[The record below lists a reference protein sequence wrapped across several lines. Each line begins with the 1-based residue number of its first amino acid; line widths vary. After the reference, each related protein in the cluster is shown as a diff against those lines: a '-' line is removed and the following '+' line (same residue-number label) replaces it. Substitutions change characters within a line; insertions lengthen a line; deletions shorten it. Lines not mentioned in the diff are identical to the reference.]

1 MSLLREIEAH
11 AAKVP
16 DRGDLDALVARL
28 ERKLEGV
35 RRTAQRARTT
45 TDSVHDLRAALAR
58 IESELWELVS

>member
-16 DRGDLDALVARL
+16 DCGDLDALVTRL

-35 RRTAQRARTT
+35 RKAAQKAKTS
-45 TDSVHDLRAALAR
+45 DSVHDLRAALGR
-58 IESELWELVS
+58 VESELWEVMS